1 MAEISVMLP
10 KSSVFQEVLY
20 TVECSAMVFKNF
32 RINVIIRVLLLVL
45 IIATLSYCLI
55 HQLYLRSIYV
65 AIALIIAIGELL
77 RYVEKTNRDLTS
89 FLSALSQNDFTT
101 IYSEKDRGKS
111 FNNLYSVFN
120 QITNKFRAISES
132 KEAQFIFLSLL
143 VEHIRVGILSIDE
156 RDQIHLI
163 NQSMRNYLA
172 NTTVKNL
179 ADLSGQEREI
189 VNVFRTIRAGESQLI
204 KKTIDGKIIP
214 LTIHASEIRLQG
226 QYFKLISAQDI
237 RNELEANELE
247 AWQKLIRVLTHEIM
261 NSVSPIISL
270 SSTLHNI
277 VNENKKEEELGA
289 EEKITLQK
297 GLEAIKIR
305 SKGLQYFA
313 NAYRSLTKIPQPQF
327 QKVQFKNI
335 IDRLTTLF
343 KEEFNLKGIQ
353 LQLDIK
359 SEESEVFADA
369 ELLEQVLINLLRNA
383 IDAVADQ
390 PQPVIN
396 VRIETSGTS
405 IIQIEDNGAGID
417 EDKIDKVFIPFFTTK
432 KSGSGIGLALSK
444 QIVLMHGGQISLT
457 SKVGAGTT
465 VEIRL

>member
-1 MAEISVMLP
+1 MM
-10 KSSVFQEVLY
+10 
-20 TVECSAMVFKNF
+20 
-32 RINVIIRVLLLVL
+32 

-55 HQLYLRSIYV
+55 NQLYLRSIYV
-65 AIALIIAIGELL
+65 AIALIFAIGELL

-204 KKTIDGKIIP
+204 KKTVDGKIIP

-270 SSTLHNI
+270 SSTLHNL

-359 SEESEVFADA
+359 NEESEVFADA

-383 IDAVADQ
+383 IDAVAGQ
-390 PQPVIN
+390 PQPIIK

-457 SKVGAGTT
+457 SKVGVGTT

>member
-1 MAEISVMLP
+1 MM
-10 KSSVFQEVLY
+10 
-20 TVECSAMVFKNF
+20 
-32 RINVIIRVLLLVL
+32 

-204 KKTIDGKIIP
+204 KKTVDGKIIP

-270 SSTLHNI
+270 SSTLHNL

-359 SEESEVFADA
+359 NEESEVFADA

-383 IDAVADQ
+383 IDAVAGQ
-390 PQPVIN
+390 PQPLIK
-396 VRIETSGTS
+396 VRIETSGIS

-457 SKVGAGTT
+457 SKVGVGTT

>member
-1 MAEISVMLP
+1 MM
-10 KSSVFQEVLY
+10 
-20 TVECSAMVFKNF
+20 
-32 RINVIIRVLLLVL
+32 

-55 HQLYLRSIYV
+55 NQLYLRSIYV
-65 AIALIIAIGELL
+65 AIALIFAIGELL

-204 KKTIDGKIIP
+204 KKTVDGKIIP

-270 SSTLHNI
+270 SSTLHNL

-353 LQLDIK
+353 LQLYIK
-359 SEESEVFADA
+359 NEESEVFADA

-383 IDAVADQ
+383 IDAVAGQ
-390 PQPVIN
+390 PQPIIK

-457 SKVGAGTT
+457 SKVGVGTT

>member
-1 MAEISVMLP
+1 M
-10 KSSVFQEVLY
+10 
-20 TVECSAMVFKNF
+20 
-32 RINVIIRVLLLVL
+32 L

-204 KKTIDGKIIP
+204 KKTVDGKIIP

-390 PQPVIN
+390 PQPVIK